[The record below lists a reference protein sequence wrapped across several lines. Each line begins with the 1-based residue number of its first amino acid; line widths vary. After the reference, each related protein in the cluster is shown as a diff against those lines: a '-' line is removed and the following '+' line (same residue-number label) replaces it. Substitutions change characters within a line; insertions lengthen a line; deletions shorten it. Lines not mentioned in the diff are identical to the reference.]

1 MGRKSIKEN
10 KNEFQ
15 LAREAS
21 NLSRAEAA
29 ELMDFVSESRIEKIE
44 SEKCSPHPEE
54 IIAMAAA
61 YKRADLCNYY
71 CSTKCPLGQDHV
83 SRVEVKDLSQITL
96 EMLATLNNLNK
107 EKDRMIEIT
116 ADGVIS
122 EDEMADFSR
131 IRKQLNQISHTV
143 DSLQLW
149 IDNTVAAGGMDP
161 SKL

>member
-1 MGRKSIKEN
+1 MGRRSIKEN

-15 LAREAS
+15 LAREAAG
-21 NLSRAEAA
+21 LTRAEAA
-29 ELMDFVSESRIEKIE
+29 ELMDYVSESRIEKIE
-44 SEKCSPHPEE
+44 SEKCAPQPEE
-54 IIAMAAA
+54 IIAMASA
-61 YKRADLCNYY
+61 YKRPDLCNYY
-71 CSTKCPLGQDHV
+71 CSTKCPLGRDYV
-83 SRVEVKDLSQITL
+83 PRVEAKDLSQITL

-122 EDEMADFSR
+122 EDEMEDFSR
-131 IRKQLNQISHTV
+131 IRKQLNQISLTV

-149 IDNTVAAGGMDP
+149 IDKTVAAGGIDP